1 MPRRRQRRGYP
12 LAILVGLDGS
22 QAALWNVFSESV
34 KPGERVQKDD
44 DYNFYESIVDAL
56 RPSMKQGIKSIL
68 IAAPDEKDYQG
79 FLNHIRRHQ
88 SWLIDGMGTNT
99 ITLERLPKTAMEPH
113 QVRELVRKRGFKE
126 KLTDVYRG
134 DIKQVMDVLE
144 RHLNNPDDIETLLFT
159 LGEVENAVYRDDRS
173 PDYILITEDFRL
185 KHRRR
190 INRLLQV
197 AANKDVKT
205 RIIKSDTPEATR
217 ITQLGGLVC
226 MLKG

>member
-1 MPRRRQRRGYP
+1 
-12 LAILVGLDGS
+12 
-22 QAALWNVFSESV
+22 
-34 KPGERVQKDD
+34 
-44 DYNFYESIVDAL
+44 
-56 RPSMKQGIKSIL
+56 
-68 IAAPDEKDYQG
+68 
-79 FLNHIRRHQ
+79 
-88 SWLIDGMGTNT
+88 
-99 ITLERLPKTAMEPH
+99 
-113 QVRELVRKRGFKE
+113 
-126 KLTDVYRG
+126 
-134 DIKQVMDVLE
+134 
-144 RHLNNPDDIETLLFT
+144 
-159 LGEVENAVYRDDRS
+159 VENAVYRDDRS